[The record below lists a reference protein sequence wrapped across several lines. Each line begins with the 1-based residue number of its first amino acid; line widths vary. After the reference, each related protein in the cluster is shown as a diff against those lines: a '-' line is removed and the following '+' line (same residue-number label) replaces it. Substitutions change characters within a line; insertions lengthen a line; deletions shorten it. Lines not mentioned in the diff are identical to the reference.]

1 MMSGERR
8 VGMKVWIVDG
18 KIKGVWD
25 VVRRLGRDEVRR
37 FVEYGWRSD
46 GVRQAMRVSE
56 RVADGILRLFWYCD
70 VLCGREAGDGDG
82 DEGASDLADDGSEVV
97 VGGEDEQRV
106 SDRTGIDSSTA
117 HVCRWLGLSAH
128 TKAESRAVNGTDENI
143 ATTASERLSDG
154 KTDKHVRSAHTAAD
168 KINVQNDSSNAKD
181 GRSPKRQLDLRWDT
195 RQWSRD
201 FLTPLNWALRVWL
214 KPEKRD
220 QNHKYARIVEGGGVR
235 DVVAVERMRATLLE
249 EFNKIP

>member
-1 MMSGERR
+1 M
-8 VGMKVWIVDG
+8 
-18 KIKGVWD
+18 
-25 VVRRLGRDEVRR
+25 
-37 FVEYGWRSD
+37 
-46 GVRQAMRVSE
+46 
-56 RVADGILRLFWYCD
+56 
-70 VLCGREAGDGDG
+70 
-82 DEGASDLADDGSEVV
+82 
-97 VGGEDEQRV
+97 

-154 KTDKHVRSAHTAAD
+154 KTDKHVRFAHTAAD
-168 KINVQNDSSNAKD
+168 KINVQKDSSNAKD
-181 GRSPKRQLDLRWDT
+181 GRRPKRPLDLRWDT
-195 RQWSRD
+195 RQWSKD

-235 DVVAVERMRATLLE
+235 DVVVAEKMMDALLE
-249 EFNKIP
+249 DISNIPQSGKLRAGV